1 LRTSPVETLI
11 IKPLQAA
18 IDTAQN
24 DLDNASGQLTQTQER
39 YDLGQVTI
47 TDVRLA
53 QARVG
58 DKVAMDRAEKLH
70 DVCTFD

>member
-1 LRTSPVETLI
+1 M
-11 IKPLQAA
+11 
-18 IDTAQN
+18 
-24 DLDNASGQLTQTQER
+24 SGQLRQTQER

>member
-1 LRTSPVETLI
+1 LRTSPVEKLI